1 MSDHAHVH
9 ASHPPPA
16 PQPAAHAHGPHA
28 HHDDQ
33 HAHGEHD
40 QRHRQGAHEHHGHD
54 HHHHHHHASPPPPG
68 AGRAYAISIALNLA
82 FVAVE
87 AVYGWISGSLALLA
101 DAGHNLA
108 DVLSLVLAWGA
119 AALATRGPTARLT
132 YGLRGTSI
140 LAALVNAVALL
151 LVCGAIGWE
160 AIERLGTPSPVAGGT
175 VMVVAAIGLVVN
187 GASALLFR
195 RASHHDLNAKG
206 AYLHLAADAA
216 VSLGVVVAGAL
227 VWWTGR
233 TWIDPLVSLGV
244 VLVII
249 AGSWALLRDSVHLAL
264 AGVPA
269 NVDPV
274 AVRRFLAAQ
283 PGVREVHDLHIWAM
297 STTEVALTAHLVCP
311 NGPPSDGDAFLAR
324 LCGELR
330 AHHGICHATIQ
341 IETGDAA
348 HPCAL
353 APESV
358 V

>member
-1 MSDHAHVH
+1 M
-9 ASHPPPA
+9 
-16 PQPAAHAHGPHA
+16 
-28 HHDDQ
+28 
-33 HAHGEHD
+33 
-40 QRHRQGAHEHHGHD
+40 
-54 HHHHHHHASPPPPG
+54 
-68 AGRAYAISIALNLA
+68 
-82 FVAVE
+82 
-87 AVYGWISGSLALLA
+87 YGWISGSLALLA

-132 YGLRGTSI
+132 YGLRGSSI

-160 AIERLGTPSPVAGGT
+160 AIERLATPSPVAGGT

-195 RASHHDLNAKG
+195 GASHHDLNAKG

-216 VSLGVVVAGAL
+216 VSLGVVIAGAL

-233 TWIDPLVSLGV
+233 AWIDPLISLAV

-274 AVRRFLAAQ
+274 AVRGFLASR

-311 NGPPSDGDAFLAR
+311 DGPPHDGDAFLAHV
-324 LCGELR
+324 CGELR
-330 AHHGICHATIQ
+330 AQHGICHATIQ